1 MVRRFSDDSSGGA
14 KSLKLYLILVGHA
27 THAETTT
34 YKALGEKIGAIP
46 RKVGYY
52 LDPVA
57 KYCRSQRLPWLTSL
71 VVNKDTGKPGGGY
84 LGPTD
89 SITQDRESVFSYDWL
104 DIVPPTVDDLT
115 TYF

>member
-14 KSLKLYLILVGHA
+14 KSLKLYLILIGHA

-52 LDPVA
+52 LGN
-57 KYCRSQRLPWLTSL
+57 L
-71 VVNKDTGKPGGGY
+71 
-84 LGPTD
+84 
-89 SITQDRESVFSYDWL
+89 
-104 DIVPPTVDDLT
+104 
-115 TYF
+115 